1 MTNIE
6 SPNIV
11 LYILILGFACG
22 VFDSPPTRLPNTNWT
37 VSFTNVVVV
46 TFKCLSFK
54 QGLSQKHCPVSSCRS
69 DDQWST
75 DYNISCT
82 NEDCFTQSTGY
93 KGKVQCT
100 VSGITC
106 QNWNKNTPHVPN
118 YQLDVSASN
127 YCRDPSSTG
136 RPWCYTTNPD
146 LRWEFCPVTTC

>member
-6 SPNIV
+6 SPNIG

-22 VFDSPPTRLPNTNWT
+22 VLDSPPTRLPNTNWT
-37 VSFTNVVVV
+37 VSFTNVAVV

-82 NEDCFTQSTGY
+82 S
-93 KGKVQCT
+93 
-100 VSGITC
+100 
-106 QNWNKNTPHVPN
+106 
-118 YQLDVSASN
+118 
-127 YCRDPSSTG
+127 
-136 RPWCYTTNPD
+136 
-146 LRWEFCPVTTC
+146 